1 VGGKRCIEIAVDE
14 ADGDLVELD
23 AAKRSESMH
32 IQIEIKDVEFMLVSS
47 SSTLVEFKLELK

>member
-1 VGGKRCIEIAVDE
+1 MGTAWLLGVGGKRCIEIAMDE

-32 IQIEIKDVEFMLVSS
+32 ILTERKDVEFMLVGSS
-47 SSTLVEFKLELK
+47 SI